1 MDVEVRLFATLRA
14 GRFRR
19 RTVQMAAAS
28 TLGDLLA
35 HLGIRAEQTGM
46 RMVNGLHSEI
56 DRALQD
62 GDVVSLF
69 PAIGGG

>member
-1 MDVEVRLFATLRA
+1 MEVEVRLFATLRA

-19 RTVQMAAAS
+19 RTIHVAAAS

-35 HLGIRAEQTGM
+35 HLGIRAEQAGM
-46 RMVNGLHSEI
+46 RLVNGLHSEV
-56 DRALQD
+56 DRVLQD

-69 PAIGGG
+69 PAMGGG